1 MLDDSEKYQILS
13 NKWSPISSE
22 KNKYSFPIT
31 NGRRYNL
38 NWEEKFNWLRYS
50 PSQDAAFCAHYI
62 ALGLQSDKLVTGL
75 KDWKNAMGS
84 KRGTLLIHEE
94 SNATKTPLLRH

>member
-1 MLDDSEKYQILS
+1 ME
-13 NKWSPISSE
+13 
-22 KNKYSFPIT
+22 NKYSFPIS

-38 NWEEKFNWLRYS
+38 NWEEKFNWPRYS

-62 ALGLQSDKLVTGL
+62 AFGLQSDKLVTGL

-84 KRGTLLIHEE
+84 KRGALLIHEE